1 MTTRFLLNE
10 VEPGAYVAMREMEKY
25 LATTGIAPLHK
36 ELIKIR
42 ASQLNGCAY
51 CINKHSADAR
61 KLGETEQRLYLLSAW
76 RESPQFSEEERIILA
91 MTEEIT
97 FISREGLTDET
108 YGKAV
113 RQFGLNGTGQLIM
126 AINIINVWNRIGI
139 STRRIPGEWK
149 FSRRGAE
156 K

>member
-10 VEPGAYVAMREMEKY
+10 IEPGAYVAMREMEKY

-126 AINIINVWNRIGI
+126 AINIINVWNRIGV
-139 STRRIPGEWK
+139 STRRIPGE
-149 FSRRGAE
+149 
-156 K
+156 

>member
-10 VEPGAYVAMREMEKY
+10 IEPGAYVAMREMEKY

-61 KLGETEQRLYLLSAW
+61 KLGETEQRIYLLSAW

-126 AINIINVWNRIGI
+126 AINIINVWNRIGV
-139 STRRIPGEWK
+139 STRRIPGE
-149 FSRRGAE
+149 
-156 K
+156 

>member
-1 MTTRFLLNE
+1 MT
-10 VEPGAYVAMREMEKY
+10 
-25 LATTGIAPLHK
+25 ATTDAAPAVQTRRRRALRWLAIAAGVCTLLTIAVALVIGARTFAWSDLPPL
-36 ELIKIR
+36 IDR
-42 ASQLNGCAY
+42 M
-51 CINKHSADAR
+51 
-61 KLGETEQRLYLLSAW
+61 SAW

-139 STRRIPGEWK
+139 STRRIPGE
-149 FSRRGAE
+149 
-156 K
+156 

>member
-10 VEPGAYVAMREMEKY
+10 VEPGAYVALREMEKY
-25 LATTGIAPLHK
+25 LAATGIAPLHK

-51 CINKHSADAR
+51 CIYKHSADAR

-97 FISREGLTDET
+97 FISRQGLTDET
-108 YGKAV
+108 YEQAV
-113 RQFGLNGTGQLIM
+113 RQFGENGTGQLIM
-126 AINIINVWNRIGI
+126 AINMINVWNRIGI
-139 STRRIPGEWK
+139 STRRIPGQ
-149 FSRRGAE
+149 
-156 K
+156 

>member
-139 STRRIPGEWK
+139 STRRIPGE
-149 FSRRGAE
+149 
-156 K
+156 

>member
-10 VEPGAYVAMREMEKY
+10 VEPGAYVALREMEKY
-25 LATTGIAPLHK
+25 LAATGIAPLHK

-51 CINKHSADAR
+51 CIYKHSADAR

-97 FISREGLTDET
+97 FISRQGLTDET
-108 YGKAV
+108 YEQAV
-113 RQFGLNGTGQLIM
+113 RQFGVNGTGQLIM
-126 AINIINVWNRIGI
+126 AINMINVWNRIGI
-139 STRRIPGEWK
+139 STRRIPGQ
-149 FSRRGAE
+149 
-156 K
+156 

>member
-1 MTTRFLLNE
+1 
-10 VEPGAYVAMREMEKY
+10 VEPGAYVALREMEKY
-25 LATTGIAPLHK
+25 LAATGIAPLHK

-51 CINKHSADAR
+51 CIYKHSADAR

-97 FISREGLTDET
+97 FISRQGLTDET
-108 YGKAV
+108 YEQAV
-113 RQFGLNGTGQLIM
+113 RQFGVNGTGQLIM
-126 AINIINVWNRIGI
+126 AINMINVWNRIGI
-139 STRRIPGEWK
+139 STRRIPGQ
-149 FSRRGAE
+149 
-156 K
+156 